1 MHSHTAIAV
10 IITTTNTTITL
21 RLSCGNW
28 SAILHQPRFCAWRM
42 KIDNQKKGPPF
53 QEAALYSNY
62 R

>member
-42 KIDNQKKGPPF
+42 KIDNQKKR
-53 QEAALYSNY
+53 AAFSRGSPLL
-62 R
+62 